1 MENKELLQIME
12 KCGHFLYHRRGLKRG
27 QLRILWL
34 LNERGAITQKE
45 LLGFL
50 FMKSGSLSETISK
63 LEAQA
68 FIVKERSKDDKRKIN
83 ISITPEGRDFLNT
96 QLAVNKEQERVLF
109 TALNSEEQAELSKLL
124 TKLLEDWQSKFDS
137 SLFFNHRRGM

>member
-83 ISITPEGRDFLNT
+83 ISITHEGRDFLNT

-109 TALNSEEQAELSKLL
+109 TTLNSEEQEELSKLL

>member
-83 ISITPEGRDFLNT
+83 ISITHEGRDFLNT